1 MKIKNDTK
9 SLSIGIEFDSFD
21 EKDKVLASIQN
32 MNTKIPCYKR
42 EKKYLLNID
51 SIYYIDLIDKN
62 TFIFTK
68 DDCFESP
75 LWLYQIEELLNE
87 DFIRASKSTLFNMQH
102 IKSLKADIGSRVIV
116 YLDNGDQILVSRK
129 YAKEFKER
137 LGGV

>member
-75 LWLYQIEELLNE
+75 FWLYQIEELLNE

-129 YAKEFKER
+129 YAKEFKKR

>member
-129 YAKEFKER
+129 YAKEFKKR
-137 LGGV
+137 LVGV

>member
-75 LWLYQIEELLNE
+75 LWLYQIEELLNNN
-87 DFIRASKSTLFNMQH
+87 FITENKTKLLNMKQ
-102 IKSLKADIGSRVIV
+102 IKRLQNNIGSRVIV

-129 YAKEFKER
+129 YAKEFKKR

>member
-87 DFIRASKSTLFNMQH
+87 DFIRASKSTLFNMLH

-129 YAKEFKER
+129 YAKEFKKR

>member
-21 EKDKVLASIQN
+21 EKDKVLASIKN

-129 YAKEFKER
+129 YAKEFKKR

>member
-116 YLDNGDQILVSRK
+116 YLDNGDKILVSRK
-129 YAKEFKER
+129 YAKEFKKR

>member
-75 LWLYQIEELLNE
+75 LWLYQLEELLNE

-116 YLDNGDQILVSRK
+116 YLDNGEQILVSRK
-129 YAKEFKER
+129 YAKEFKKR

>member
-51 SIYYIDLIDKN
+51 SNYYIDLIDKN

-129 YAKEFKER
+129 YAKEFKKR

>member
-9 SLSIGIEFDSFD
+9 SLSIGIGFDSFD

-129 YAKEFKER
+129 YAKEFKKR

>member
-51 SIYYIDLIDKN
+51 SIYYIDLID
-62 TFIFTK
+62 
-68 DDCFESP
+68 
-75 LWLYQIEELLNE
+75 NE

-129 YAKEFKER
+129 YAKEFKKR

>member
-32 MNTKIPCYKR
+32 INKKIPCYKR

-129 YAKEFKER
+129 YAKEFKKR

>member
-87 DFIRASKSTLFNMQH
+87 D
-102 IKSLKADIGSRVIV
+102 
-116 YLDNGDQILVSRK
+116 LDNGDQILVSRK
-129 YAKEFKER
+129 YAKEFKKR

>member
-87 DFIRASKSTLFNMQH
+87 DFIICS
-102 IKSLKADIGSRVIV
+102 ILKV
-116 YLDNGDQILVSRK
+116 
-129 YAKEFKER
+129 
-137 LGGV
+137 

>member
-75 LWLYQIEELLNE
+75 LWLYQIEQLLNE
-87 DFIRASKSTLFNMQH
+87 DLIRASKSTLFNMQH

-129 YAKEFKER
+129 YAKEFKKR

>member
-75 LWLYQIEELLNE
+75 LWLYQIEELLYE

-129 YAKEFKER
+129 YAKEFKKR

>member
-129 YAKEFKER
+129 FKKR

>member
-9 SLSIGIEFDSFD
+9 SLSISIEFDSFD
-21 EKDKVLASIQN
+21 EKEKVLTSIQN
-32 MNTKIPCYKR
+32 MNTKIPGYKR
-42 EKKYLLNID
+42 EKKYLLNLD
-51 SIYYIDLIDKN
+51 SIYYIDLIDKK

-75 LWLYQIEELLNE
+75 LWLYQIEEQLNE
-87 DFIRASKSTLFNMQH
+87 DFIRSSKSTLFNMQY
-102 IKSLKADIGSRVIV
+102 IQSLKADIGSRVIV

-129 YAKEFKER
+129 YAKEFKKK

>member
-75 LWLYQIEELLNE
+75 LWLYQIEEL
-87 DFIRASKSTLFNMQH
+87 IRASKSTLFNMQH

-129 YAKEFKER
+129 YAKEFKKR

>member
-75 LWLYQIEELLNE
+75 LWLYQIEKLLNE

-129 YAKEFKER
+129 YAKEFKKR

>member
-102 IKSLKADIGSRVIV
+102 IKSLKAAIGSRVIV

-129 YAKEFKER
+129 YAKEFKKR

>member
-87 DFIRASKSTLFNMQH
+87 DFIRESKSTLFNMQH

-129 YAKEFKER
+129 YAKEFKKR

>member
-129 YAKEFKER
+129 YAKEFKKR
-137 LGGV
+137 LGCV

>member
-1 MKIKNDTK
+1 MK
-9 SLSIGIEFDSFD
+9 
-21 EKDKVLASIQN
+21 
-32 MNTKIPCYKR
+32 
-42 EKKYLLNID
+42 
-51 SIYYIDLIDKN
+51 
-62 TFIFTK
+62 
-68 DDCFESP
+68 SP

-129 YAKEFKER
+129 YAKEFKKR

>member
-62 TFIFTK
+62 TFIFTR

-129 YAKEFKER
+129 YAKEFKKR

>member
-87 DFIRASKSTLFNMQH
+87 DFIRSSKSTLFNMQH

-129 YAKEFKER
+129 YAKEFKKR

>member
-129 YAKEFKER
+129 YAKNLKKD
-137 LGGV
+137 

>member
-42 EKKYLLNID
+42 QKKYLLNID

-129 YAKEFKER
+129 YAKEFKKR

>member
-87 DFIRASKSTLFNMQH
+87 DFIRASKSTLFNMPH

-129 YAKEFKER
+129 YAKEFKKR

>member
-129 YAKEFKER
+129 YAKELKKR

>member
-9 SLSIGIEFDSFD
+9 SLSIGIDFDSFD

-129 YAKEFKER
+129 YAKEFKKR

>member
-129 YAKEFKER
+129 YAKEFKKD
-137 LGGV
+137 

>member
-129 YAKEFKER
+129 YAKEFKKR
-137 LGGV
+137 VGGV

>member
-87 DFIRASKSTLFNMQH
+87 DFIRASKSTLFNIEH
-102 IKSLKADIGSRVIV
+102 INSLKADIGSRVIV

-129 YAKEFKER
+129 YAKEFKKR

>member
-87 DFIRASKSTLFNMQH
+87 GFIRASKSTLFNMQH

-129 YAKEFKER
+129 YAKEFKKR

>member
-21 EKDKVLASIQN
+21 EKVKVLA
-32 MNTKIPCYKR
+32 
-42 EKKYLLNID
+42 
-51 SIYYIDLIDKN
+51 
-62 TFIFTK
+62 
-68 DDCFESP
+68 P

-129 YAKEFKER
+129 YAKEFKKR

>member
-21 EKDKVLASIQN
+21 EKDKVLAPIQN

-129 YAKEFKER
+129 YAKEFKKR